1 MSKGLGFV
9 IFIFIALVGLNLLW
23 NLGAALLPPL
33 PGSVAAAG
41 STFAA
46 PLSVDAADFKSNGPG
61 NGTGPFDLPFVNVNL
76 FAANG
81 VGRSY
86 ITQGYGHTAYAY
98 LYIDGWHN
106 GVDFAANFGAPVYSP
121 ASGVV
126 LATVNQDE
134 YCPHIAFG
142 EYAAVDD
149 TTNHLVLVFSHLGNF
164 AVTPGE
170 QITKGTLI
178 GDVGPTGLETGPHLL
193 LSIFQEQGFSTSTAH
208 GCGPYPQ
215 GHDVNPLNYL
225 GSLYN

>member
-1 MSKGLGFV
+1 MSKGIGFV
-9 IFIFIALVGLNLLW
+9 IFIFLALVAFNLLFSMA
-23 NLGAALLPPL
+23 GRLLPPF
-33 PGSVAAAG
+33 PSIAVAQNAETGGNAG
-41 STFAA
+41 SYNL
-46 PLSVDAADFKSNGPG
+46 PSVD
-61 NGTGPFDLPFVNVNL
+61 VNL

-106 GVDFAANFGAPVYSP
+106 GIDFAANFGTPVYSP
-121 ASGVV
+121 AAGVV
-126 LATVNQDE
+126 LATVNQDD
-134 YCPHIAFG
+134 YCPRIAFG
-142 EYAAVDD
+142 EYAAIDD

-164 AVTPGE
+164 AVTPSE
-170 QITKGTLI
+170 HIASGTLI

-225 GSLYN
+225 GSVYN